1 MRINGTIT
9 YLRIGLIDPEI
20 QLIFGDI
27 QETDL
32 DNDDVSLA
40 FQNVNNDLIYIQ
52 GIAKNIL
59 NVNDNNE
66 VFVSFSTD
74 DNFTIN
80 QTYDFYID
88 VPDDLFGEEE
98 QEEEEQEEEEQEE
111 EEQEEEEVTSYYQ
124 KRNQYPSYKKPGG
137 YPLGSMK
144 ELGLNNDDLE
154 KFSLGNWNSIVKDNK
169 LLITNAS
176 EIDIDER
183 GRPVQLAF
191 DDDTFTGYNPNETL
205 QRKIVNHSPLISFLI
220 RKDSDGRIK
229 DIRQTLNRDFHPNN
243 SRDED
248 GNFSDD
254 DEFDY
259 YVPKIY
265 YGAEA
270 AIKNV
275 GDLYRAQFE
284 RFGYDESIYE
294 IDGESFPNERRNS
307 LGMKALIPL
316 QYGTGASEIANR
328 QDQIKVLNHY
338 CLTNED
344 QELDDLLTS
353 AGKEI
358 PDDMVQQSG
367 PKYAYK
373 FFGLKSQYKISFDDG
388 FGYIQPKSDD
398 YLDKPQR
405 GPIDI
410 LLDENL
416 LEKYRNLFFEIELTP
431 PGQGYFENRNDDA
444 DTYEGYFDF
453 RIFFPR
459 VIGMKTQSTSFSSTD
474 YSTDYP
480 LLQLGGN
487 RSTVTEPGPGAPSR
501 TVFLGPRVNVPVKV
515 PYQGEFNP
523 YAFGSPDSWTEENTN
538 LGTYENQDWY
548 DIGDYQDDDFGIRP
562 NPLPFVTPERNI
574 VRAFYNDNAILN
586 NDSPEKWSTL
596 GAPLFK
602 PNEEL
607 ILGSLNNSVGYEN
620 LDFIVDCVA
629 SDSNE
634 VPLYYDEKNKLTLY
648 NSTSYPLKVSLKILL
663 QQNIDFEN
671 SINVDEFNFSPSDL
685 MYRQTITTSE
695 TDASF
700 TSFENSEF
708 YINQIASAS
717 VEDSHYRYKVI
728 QWGDEKNQLTDEQI
742 ESTYYFNIYD
752 RDSYPNINDYSFKK
766 IGIEQA
772 FNFTPIETVSNHVYN
787 TPGIKNIKIVIV
799 RLTRDGS
806 ITLQSYLVT
815 KNIVINDGNILSQDF
830 SIFGGTDFNFLP
842 IRDNQAII
850 GGFDEDSKFNNS
862 VSKIV
867 KDDNFVREDYLE
879 RVSSKDYIQKFN
891 SGLLGET
898 PGQLDLSQ
906 TRVFKES
913 KDIYDFIGGDKL
925 EWINNGSGS
934 LPLNSLATDIF
945 IRDEKCVVDLN
956 PANSEFTTIQ
966 NQMGTK
972 ELGILIGDY
981 KVNQPKDSRVQKQG
995 VMQTPLLETDNDK
1008 QAF

>member
-1 MRINGTIT
+1 MRINGTIK
-9 YLRIGLIDPEI
+9 YLRITFTDPV

-52 GIAKNIL
+52 DIAKNIL

-88 VPDDLFGEEE
+88 VPDDLFGEED
-98 QEEEEQEEEEQEE
+98 QDEEDQDEEEQEE
-111 EEQEEEEVTSYYQ
+111 EEQEEEEVTSDYQ
-124 KRNQYPSYKKPGG
+124 KRNQYPSYKKPGV
-137 YPLGSMK
+137 YPPGSTK

-154 KFSLGNWNSIVKDNK
+154 KFSLGNWNSIVRDNK

-191 DDDTFTGYNPNETL
+191 DDDTFTGYNPDGDINLTP
-205 QRKIVNHSPLISFLI
+205 HTPLICFLVK
-220 RKDSDGRIK
+220 KDSNDRIR
-229 DIRQTLNRDFHPNN
+229 DIKSADNRSFHPDNT
-243 SRDED
+243 RDED
-248 GNFSDD
+248 GNFSNAND
-254 DEFDY
+254 FKY
-259 YVPKIY
+259 QVPN
-265 YGAEA
+265 
-270 AIKNV
+270 IKYHFKELRMKRV
-275 GDLYRAQFE
+275 GDPNSSDFNRY
-284 RFGYDESIYE
+284 GYDESFYN
-294 IDGESFPNERRNS
+294 IDDELFPNERRNS
-307 LGMKALIPL
+307 IGMKGLIPL
-316 QYGTGASEIANR
+316 ETGFADSTKIPRRAE
-328 QDQIKVLNHY
+328 QTEVLSHY

-344 QELDDLLTS
+344 EELIDMLTNANVS
-353 AGKEI
+353 L
-358 PDDMVQQSG
+358 PDDMVKTSEDEVEF
-367 PKYAYK
+367 AFK
-373 FFGLKSQYKISFDDG
+373 FYGLKSQYKISFDDG

-398 YLDKPQR
+398 YVDKPSR

-416 LEKYRNLFFEIELTP
+416 LEKYRNLILEIPTRDGAEGYYDP
-431 PGQGYFENRNDDA
+431 RNDRINEQGYW
-444 DTYEGYFDF
+444 THKIY
-453 RIFFPR
+453 FPR
-459 VIGMKTQSTSFSSTD
+459 VIGLKTKSTSFDSED

-480 LLQLGGN
+480 LL
-487 RSTVTEPGPGAPSR
+487 EIGPQPEDANQNIPI
-501 TVFLGPRVNVPVKV
+501 KI
-515 PYQGEFNP
+515 PYIGEFNIF
-523 YAFGSPDSWTEENTN
+523 AFDLPDSWNENNTVLGYDAEYEE
-538 LGTYENQDWY
+538 GEE
-548 DIGDYQDDDFGIRP
+548 GFRP
-562 NPLPFVTPERNI
+562 NPLPFTTPEGNI
-574 VRAFYNDNAILN
+574 IRVFYNNNARLN
-586 NDSPEKWSTL
+586 DGGVEEWNIL
-596 GAPLFK
+596 GAPFFK

-607 ILGSLNNSVGYEN
+607 LLGALNNSVGYEK
-620 LDFIVDCVA
+620 LDFIVDCLS

-634 VPLYYDEKNKLTLY
+634 VPLYYDEQNKLTLY

-663 QQNIDFEN
+663 QQNIDFQN
-671 SINVDEFNFSPSDL
+671 LLNVDEYNFSPSDL
-685 MYRQTITTSE
+685 IYRQTINTSE
-695 TDASF
+695 TDVSF
-700 TSFENSEF
+700 GEQFFEDSDF
-708 YINQIASAS
+708 YNEQIANPS
-717 VEDSHYRYKVI
+717 VDESHYRYKVI

-742 ESTYYFNIYD
+742 ESTFYFNIYD

-787 TPGIKNIKIVIV
+787 TPGIKNIKIVIL

-806 ITLQSYLVT
+806 IILQSYLVT
-815 KNIVINDGNILSQDF
+815 KNIVINDGNLLSQDF

-879 RVSSKDYIQKFN
+879 RVSSKDYIKKFN
-891 SGLLGET
+891 NDFLGNT

-913 KDIYDFIGGDKL
+913 KDIYDFIGGDRL
-925 EWINNGSGS
+925 EWINKGSGS

-956 PANSEFTTIQ
+956 PVNSEFTTIQ